1 MHHINKT
8 TCISDARMRTTGNYK
23 IFMYAKQRKNKTIA
37 ASNAAWRHIQLQ
49 QQHQQQQLYRFRD
62 RKSVLS
68 VQCLEGSEAV
78 EMAAGQCLLNVP
90 TPNSQWRSGYFQR
103 GPAKLHCHPLFL

>member
-1 MHHINKT
+1 
-8 TCISDARMRTTGNYK
+8 MRTTGNYK

-49 QQHQQQQLYRFRD
+49 QQHQQQLYRFRD

-78 EMAAGQCLLNVP
+78 EMAAGQCLLNVL
-90 TPNSQWRSGYFQR
+90 TPERQWRTEHFQR
-103 GPAKLHCHPLFL
+103 GLAK